1 LLDTIQENA
10 IIWGKLINQISR
22 TGAQQK
28 KPIILLINGKKN
40 HFNPKN

>member
-1 LLDTIQENA
+1 M
-10 IIWGKLINQISR
+10 WGKLINQISR

-28 KPIILLINGKKN
+28 KPIILLINKKN